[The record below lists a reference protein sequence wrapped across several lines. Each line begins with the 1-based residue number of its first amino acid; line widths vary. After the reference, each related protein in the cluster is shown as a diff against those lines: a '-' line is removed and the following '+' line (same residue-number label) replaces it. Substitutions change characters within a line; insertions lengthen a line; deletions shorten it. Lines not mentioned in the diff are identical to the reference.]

1 MTESDSTLVVELLA
15 KARQGDERCREI
27 LFERC
32 RDYVAL
38 MARTKVESWMRRKVD
53 ASDLVQQ
60 TMLDAM
66 QGMDRFEGT
75 TEAEWLGWLRQ
86 VLTHN
91 LHDFIRRYRTAKRA
105 AGREQQLDLP
115 ADDSRG
121 AFLGPELADS
131 IATPSQVLIQHE
143 HELAL
148 AAAIARL
155 SPDHREVIELR
166 NLQRLPFDEVA
177 ERMGRTRPAVQML
190 WTRAIK
196 KLEELLRAEPDATR

>member
-1 MTESDSTLVVELLA
+1 MTDPAPSSVADLLA
-15 KARQGDERCREI
+15 KTRRGDAPSREQLFELCRE
-27 LFERC
+27 
-32 RDYVAL
+32 YVAL
-38 MARTKVESWMRRKVD
+38 LARTRVESWMRRKVD

-66 QGMDRFEGT
+66 QGLDRFEGT
-75 TEAEWLGWLRQ
+75 TEAEWLAWLRQ

-105 AGREQQLDLP
+105 VGKEQQFAGAL
-115 ADDSRG
+115 DDSQ
-121 AFLGPELADS
+121 APTPENLLADS
-131 IATPSQVLIQHE
+131 LATPSQVLMQHE

-155 SPDHREVIELR
+155 APDHREVIELR

-177 ERMGRTRPAVQML
+177 ERMGRSRPAVQML

-196 KLEELLRAEPDATR
+196 KLEELLRPESEAS